1 MFVFQTLFRQM
12 TKLTPRQRR
21 YYKTKATILQ
31 AAQEI
36 ISEKGLDG
44 LSLRELARRIDY
56 SPSGLYEYFRSK
68 EDIVAAVRT
77 EGLEL
82 LRDYL
87 NRVPVDLAP
96 SERLVQMGQAYLE
109 FAYDHPEHFRLI
121 FNHLTSDRNT
131 LDEPANDESPFTI
144 LLQAVQAAID
154 AEELITRDDYALEE
168 IAYSLWSLVHGMAM
182 LRQTHLKHLRADF
195 DAIQRRTLRIFAD
208 GLKNKELS
216 PV

>member
-1 MFVFQTLFRQM
+1 M

-36 ISEKGLDG
+36 IAEKGLAG

-56 SPSGLYEYFRSK
+56 SPSGLYEYFNSK
-68 EDIVAAVRT
+68 DDIVTAIRA

-87 NRVPVDLAP
+87 NRVPVDLTP
-96 SERLVQMGQAYLE
+96 SERLVQLGLAYLE
-109 FAYDHPEHFRLI
+109 FAHDHSEPFRLV
-121 FNHLTSDRNT
+121 FNHLVIEGGSLN
-131 LDEPANDESPFTI
+131 EPVDDESPYNI
-144 LLQAVQAAID
+144 LLQAVRAAIE
-154 AEELITRDDYALEE
+154 AEELTPYDDYSLEE

-182 LRQTHLKHLRADF
+182 LRQTYLHQFQADF
-195 DAIQRRTLRIFAD
+195 DMIQRRTLQIFAE
-208 GLKNKELS
+208 GLKNKKLS
-216 PV
+216 AI